1 MTKRTLGHPK
11 KRKKRKEKKK
21 RHEIEIHAGALKSHK
36 RWPAKVITPCA
47 PPQKDVPL
55 MLD

>member
-36 RWPAKVITPCA
+36 RWPAIVITPCA